1 MVEEDGVHSEVG
13 STSKGERQTKNEAE
27 VFIAEAIES
36 MAIPTNEPFKSR
48 GPMTKDLGFNGSE
61 YPQRFDS
68 CPIGGTYSVY
78 KEISG
83 PTAHTGAKTQPINP
97 T

>member
-68 CPIGGTYSVY
+68 CPIV
-78 KEISG
+78 
-83 PTAHTGAKTQPINP
+83 
-97 T
+97 